1 MSTSL
6 SVAGPSKVSSVVLTQ
21 IQREQTGTT
30 RLNVTWVTPQSDLPI
45 SEYEVQFR
53 CGVTSWSSISLTG
66 SPPATSTIVTEL
78 NASTECTLRVRA
90 VSEIGAGEWSD
101 EQTVI
106 TSDSE
111 YASTVI
117 QSLCTCGPYSIFS
130 VMCH

>member
-1 MSTSL
+1 M
-6 SVAGPSKVSSVVLTQ
+6 
-21 IQREQTGTT
+21 
-30 RLNVTWVTPQSDLPI
+30 
-45 SEYEVQFR
+45 QFR
-53 CGVTSWSSISLTG
+53 CGTTSWSSRILLG
-66 SPPATSTIVTEL
+66 SPPATYTIVTGL

-106 TSDSE
+106 TFDSE
-111 YASTVI
+111 YATTVI